1 MHVRGTSKMFN
12 EAVNNGNKLMV
23 DGDEGSIL
31 EDTADV
37 NTVINAPNVSIP
49 IPETNK
55 EPMDVIFDEELIK
68 DGSSKW
74 KLTLCGYFVG
84 HKISINDLRYNIRRM
99 WSRHGFKEVTE
110 NDYGMFF
117 FRFHN
122 ERGLN
127 YVVENG
133 PWMVNNKPL
142 VVQRWDINMSI
153 DKTEPHKLPLKVK
166 YDWTPPLCSDCGMFR
181 HCKEKRP
188 KTPKDSIACDTDNDG
203 TTNAKESTDDGF
215 TKVKNKRFEKH
226 NVVKKQNYKP
236 DTQSKKNV
244 LNGGGANNQK
254 YKPKVATNDKSNV
267 MEKDVGSNKF
277 PVLDEYGEGELQKME
292 GMINRDQFDV
302 FISMRKL
309 PTSEEMSGWLHD
321 MICYFKKRWESL
333 IDKNVNV
340 QPQYEGNKNSSE
352 EMDDF
357 YNVSANSSAL
367 ALSLLYQ
374 YGVENCS
381 ENQFISFMSFVY
393 AANSG
398 AEIRELWKD
407 LNRHKCERKE
417 ESIILKKY
425 MDVVADEDKLLYQKS
440 KIKWLSYGDKNNVF
454 FHKVLKGMYQRNRIH
469 FIPNEGVI
477 VVCFLSKKLPDM
489 EANFMVREVTDK
501 EIEVFIIGDN
511 KALGPNGFTT
521 KFFKEAWNIVRK
533 DVCNIV
539 KELFSTGKLLG
550 EMNAT
555 LISLVPKLATPLKVS
570 DFRKIA
576 VAMWFINA

>member
-1 MHVRGTSKMFN
+1 MSMLEDRSSYINVSEYAQDTDVVNPTHVYYNGSRTSQDKEDPSWSTSIKTRRQRRHLQHWKRLGCHFILLYLYLIGTFGTSKMFN

-55 EPMDVIFDEELIK
+55 EPMYVIFDEELIK

-74 KLTLCGYFVG
+74 KLTLCGCFVR
-84 HKISINDLRYNIRRM
+84 HKISINDLRYNIKRM

-110 NDYGMFF
+110 NDCGMFF
-117 FRFHN
+117 FRFHH

-181 HCKEKRP
+181 HSKEKRP

-267 MEKDVGSNKF
+267 MEKDVGVIGDKPRF
-277 PVLDEYGEGELQKME
+277 DLIALVELTLPV
-292 GMINRDQFDV
+292 
-302 FISMRKL
+302 
-309 PTSEEMSGWLHD
+309 
-321 MICYFKKRWESL
+321 
-333 IDKNVNV
+333 
-340 QPQYEGNKNSSE
+340 EGN
-352 EMDDF
+352 MVTD
-357 YNVSANSSAL
+357 
-367 ALSLLYQ
+367 
-374 YGVENCS
+374 
-381 ENQFISFMSFVY
+381 
-393 AANSG
+393 
-398 AEIRELWKD
+398 IRKRTKHMQIGQKQAREQKE
-407 LNRHKCERKE
+407 CERPK
-417 ESIILKKY
+417 
-425 MDVVADEDKLLYQKS
+425 
-440 KIKWLSYGDKNNVF
+440 
-454 FHKVLKGMYQRNRIH
+454 
-469 FIPNEGVI
+469 P
-477 VVCFLSKKLPDM
+477 
-489 EANFMVREVTDK
+489 EAFPSSTDQP
-501 EIEVFIIGDN
+501 
-511 KALGPNGFTT
+511 GPT
-521 KFFKEAWNIVRK
+521 
-533 DVCNIV
+533 
-539 KELFSTGKLLG
+539 
-550 EMNAT
+550 
-555 LISLVPKLATPLKVS
+555 
-570 DFRKIA
+570 
-576 VAMWFINA
+576 